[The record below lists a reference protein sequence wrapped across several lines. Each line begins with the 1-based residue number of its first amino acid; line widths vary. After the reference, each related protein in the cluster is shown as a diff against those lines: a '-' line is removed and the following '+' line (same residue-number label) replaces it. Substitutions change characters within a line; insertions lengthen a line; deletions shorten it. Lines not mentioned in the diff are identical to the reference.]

1 VSPAVSSPGS
11 AASPSDSSAP
21 PPRRVH
27 FVAIGGTGMGS
38 LAGLLKARGVAV
50 TGSDTALYP
59 PMSTQL
65 ARWGIPV
72 REGFDPEHLR
82 RADPDLVVIGN
93 VVRPDNPEAR
103 AALEGGYR
111 VLSFSDALYE
121 LAIRGR
127 HSMVVTGTHGKT
139 TTTALLGAV
148 LAACGRDPA
157 VLVGG
162 VTLDFDG
169 PFRDGAGPEF
179 VVEGDEYDT
188 AFFDKTPKFL
198 HYHPRTAV
206 LTSVEFDHADI
217 YRDLAAVKEA
227 FRRLVAGMPGDG
239 ALVAALDAPHV
250 AEVVAKAP
258 CPVVGYAVD
267 PAAARDAGAAWWAE
281 AVEPGSEATAF
292 DVVRSGDRVGRAR
305 LALWGRHNVAN
316 ALAAVAAAVERGAE
330 PAAAV
335 AALASFRGV
344 RRRLE
349 ERGEAAG
356 VRVVD
361 DFAHHPTAVR
371 ETLAAVR
378 ARYPDR
384 RVLAAFEPRSN
395 TSRRRLFQKAY
406 AEALANADAVVVR
419 ALPERPLYSAFG
431 EAPELLDAEALAAD
445 LRSRGR
451 DARALAGVEEIATH
465 LAATARP
472 GDVVLVMSNGDF
484 DGLCDQFLT
493 RLRQRS

>member
-1 VSPAVSSPGS
+1 VSPAVSSS
-11 AASPSDSSAP
+11 APAPPSASPAP
-21 PPRRVH
+21 GPRRVH
-27 FVAIGGTGMGS
+27 FVAIGGAGMGS
-38 LAGLLKARGVAV
+38 LAGLLEARGVAV
-50 TGSDTALYP
+50 TGSDAALYP

-82 RADPDLVVIGN
+82 RANPDLVVIGN

-127 HSMVVTGTHGKT
+127 HSVVVTGTHGKT
-139 TTTALLGAV
+139 TTTALLGSV

-217 YRDLAAVKEA
+217 YRDLAAVQDA
-227 FRRLVAGMPGDG
+227 FRRLVAGMPRDG

-250 AEVVAKAP
+250 AEVVAEAP
-258 CPVVGYAVD
+258 CSVVGYAAD
-267 PAAARDAGAAWWAE
+267 PGVAATTGARWWAE
-281 AVEPGSEATAF
+281 SVAPGTEGTAF
-292 DVVRSGDRVGRAR
+292 DVVRGGERVGRAR
-305 LALWGRHNVAN
+305 LALWGRHNLAN
-316 ALAAVAAAVERGAE
+316 ALAAVATAVERGAE
-330 PAAAV
+330 PSAAV
-335 AALASFRGV
+335 AALAAFRGV

-349 ERGEAAG
+349 ERGAAAG

-361 DFAHHPTAVR
+361 DFAHHPSAVR

-406 AEALANADAVVVR
+406 AEALSGADAAVVR
-419 ALPERPLYSAFG
+419 TVPDAPLYSAFG
-431 EAPELLDAEALAAD
+431 ETPERLDAEALAAD

-451 DARALAGVEEIATH
+451 EARALAGVEEIAAH
-465 LAATARP
+465 LAAAARA
-472 GDVVLVMSNGDF
+472 GDVVVVMSNGDF
-484 DGLCDQFLT
+484 DGLCDLLLA
-493 RLRQRS
+493 RLREEG